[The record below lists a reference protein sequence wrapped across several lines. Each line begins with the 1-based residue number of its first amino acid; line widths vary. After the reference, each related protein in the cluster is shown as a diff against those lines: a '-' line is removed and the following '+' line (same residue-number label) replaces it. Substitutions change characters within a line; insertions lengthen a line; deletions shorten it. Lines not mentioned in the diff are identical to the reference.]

1 MATKTL
7 KIVANNT
14 TLADVV
20 TISALDESIENVT
33 TTVNH
38 LSEIVHNNRMDFDNY
53 VSEIQIVTQ
62 AMMEGMQHTEEFV
75 MRMRESVARERE
87 WVEEEIGR
95 AREENESTN
104 HSLWKTKKFIKW
116 FLIGTIT
123 YVAAS
128 TGTIIWLISQIV

>member
-1 MATKTL
+1 MPN
-7 KIVANNT
+7 KIVSSKIT
-14 TLADVV
+14 PLADVAS
-20 TISALDESIENVT
+20 ISKVDEAVENVT

-38 LSEIVHNNRMDFDNY
+38 LSEIVHTNRMDFDSY

-95 AREENESTN
+95 AREENGSTN
-104 HSLWKTKKFIKW
+104 YSLWKTKKFIKW
-116 FLIGTIT
+116 FLIGTII